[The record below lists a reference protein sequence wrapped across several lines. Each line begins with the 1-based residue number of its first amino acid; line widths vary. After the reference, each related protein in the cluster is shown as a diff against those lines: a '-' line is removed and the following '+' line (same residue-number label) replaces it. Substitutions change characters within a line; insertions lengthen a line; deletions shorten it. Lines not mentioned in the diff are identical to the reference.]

1 MDTLFCMLKD
11 SIKVNQCTKQEYLEF
26 WATDINFMNDAT
38 ERSLF
43 VGVLLDRVKH
53 FAKKQKRDLT
63 TEQEL
68 ALSRLCYDDM
78 YVISLSD
85 EKLSDDLNMWRGYGN
100 NGAGVCLGFD
110 FSKVPVSYWNN
121 EKHISVLEDVYSPRK
136 CCYDPIQIED
146 SLIEAVFRELTQDG
160 KDYFC
165 DTISKAAI
173 MSRIAN
179 ISPYYKHKAYI
190 SESEWRFVL
199 SSLGEISFNKY
210 GNKIKPYRTFPIP
223 LSALT
228 SIMIGPC
235 IKDSNT
241 IIGIEYMIKS
251 KLGNDFEIKYSA
263 IPYRG

>member
-1 MDTLFCMLKD
+1 ML
-11 SIKVNQCTKQEYLEF
+11 SIFFFYIFVSRSFPLPSAF
-26 WATDINFMNDAT
+26 PSTDIERGKVFVLTLSIYAT
-38 ERSLF
+38 SLAHRYSSSF
-43 VGVLLDRVKH
+43 CKVVPSLGI
-53 FAKKQKRDLT
+53 
-63 TEQEL
+63 
-68 ALSRLCYDDM
+68 LSR
-78 YVISLSD
+78 ISD
-85 EKLSDDLNMWRGYGN
+85 
-100 NGAGVCLGFD
+100 
-110 FSKVPVSYWNN
+110 
-121 EKHISVLEDVYSPRK
+121 SVLEDIYSPRK

-146 SLIEAVFRELTQDG
+146 SLIEVVFRELPQDG